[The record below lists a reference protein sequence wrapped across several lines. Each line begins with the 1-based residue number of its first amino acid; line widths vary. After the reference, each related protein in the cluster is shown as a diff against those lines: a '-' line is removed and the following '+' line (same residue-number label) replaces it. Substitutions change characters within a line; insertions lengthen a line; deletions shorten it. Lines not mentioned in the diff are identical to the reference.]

1 MTKIIDLQLESSP
14 LVFGRFLLQHFL
26 SSMTKNLWTFDNVSV
41 FVSSWSFL
49 VSHSLVSLL
58 PLLLYFAL
66 TDVTIPY
73 SKVFT
78 FGLSVLVDS
87 G

>member
-1 MTKIIDLQLESSP
+1 
-14 LVFGRFLLQHFL
+14 
-26 SSMTKNLWTFDNVSV
+26 MTKNLWTFDNVSV

-49 VSHSLVSLL
+49 VFHSLVSPL